1 MPYEI
6 RKSGSHYDVINKNTK
21 QSKGK
26 SKSLE
31 MAKAHM
37 RALYA
42 NEPKMDG
49 IKQGLKSY

>member
-6 RKSGSHYDVINKNTK
+6 RKSGYKWEVINKETK

-26 SKSLE
+26 SISLE
-31 MAKAHM
+31 KAKAHM

-42 NEPKMDG
+42 HEG
-49 IKQGLKSY
+49 IQKGLEKSR

>member
-6 RKSGSHYDVINKNTK
+6 KKSGSHYEVINKDTG

-26 SKSLE
+26 SVSLE

-42 NEPKMDG
+42 HENISK
-49 IKQGLKSY
+49 GLKKS

>member
-1 MPYEI
+1 MPYKIE
-6 RKSGSHYDVINKNTK
+6 KSGNHWIVINKETK
-21 QSKGK
+21 ESKGK

-42 NEPKMDG
+42 HEG
-49 IKQGLKSY
+49 IKKGLQKPY

>member
-6 RKSGSHYDVINKNTK
+6 KKVGEKWEVINKETR

-26 SKSLE
+26 SDSLE
-31 MAKAHM
+31 MAKRHM

-42 NEPKMDG
+42 HEGVSK
-49 IKQGLKSY
+49 GLENK

>member
-6 RKSGSHYDVINKNTK
+6 RKSGDHYEVINKDTK

-26 SKSLE
+26 SVSLE

-42 NEPKMDG
+42 NEG
-49 IKQGLKSY
+49 ISKGLKNK

>member
-6 RKSGSHYDVINKNTK
+6 RKSGSHYEVINKETGK
-21 QSKGK
+21 SKGK
-26 SKSLE
+26 SVSLE

-42 NEPKMDG
+42 HEPKTDG
-49 IKQGLKSY
+49 IKRGLKI

>member
-1 MPYEI
+1 MPYKIE
-6 RKSGSHYDVINKNTK
+6 KSGDHWIVVNKQTG

-26 SKSLE
+26 SQSLE

-42 NEPKMDG
+42 HEPKTEG
-49 IKQGLKSY
+49 IKKGLKI

>member
-1 MPYEI
+1 MPYAIE
-6 RKSGSHYDVINKNTK
+6 KSGDHWIVKNKETG

-42 NEPKMDG
+42 HESKTKG
-49 IKQGLKSY
+49 IRKGLGY

>member
-6 RKSGSHYDVINKNTK
+6 KKSGDKWEVINKDTK

-26 SKSLE
+26 SVSLE
-31 MAKAHM
+31 MAKRHM

-42 NEPKMDG
+42 AESTSK
-49 IKQGLKSY
+49 GLKK